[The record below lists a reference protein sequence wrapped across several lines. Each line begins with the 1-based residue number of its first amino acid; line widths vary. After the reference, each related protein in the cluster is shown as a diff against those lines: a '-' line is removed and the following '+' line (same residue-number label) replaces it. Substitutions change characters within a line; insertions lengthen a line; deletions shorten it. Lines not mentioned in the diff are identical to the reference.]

1 MIYLSQTADYANQVD
16 NLAGSINKY
25 GASAVILG
33 VFIVLVILLVIGM
46 NNSNKKMIERL
57 VDSNQSYYDTIQKQ
71 NAELMQKL
79 MDSEKNSKSYDE
91 KDLASIFIKL
101 NSILKIECRKV
112 QTKLNADSLCIYV
125 LHNGTVATHGLPFFK
140 MSCICEW
147 IRKGSGISSR
157 LREHTGLP
165 LTLFD
170 KLICGLFNNGEYII
184 DSANIDESN
193 LNMFITG
200 PKVLNCFCSAIYDN
214 ENKIMGFIAAEF
226 SYDIQCDETTLKK
239 VKEQLWDLAALVK
252 PVLDYS
258 EFQKV
263 DK

>member
-1 MIYLSQTADYANQVD
+1 MIYLSQTAEYTDQVS
-16 NLAGSINKY
+16 NLAGSIDKY
-25 GASAVILG
+25 GSSAVILA
-33 VFIVLVILLVIGM
+33 VFIVLVIGLVIGM

-57 VDSNQSYYDTIQKQ
+57 VNSNQSYYDMIQKQ
-71 NAELMQKL
+71 NTELMDKL
-79 MDSEKNSKSYDE
+79 MNGQNKGYDE

-101 NSILKIECRKV
+101 NSILKVECKKV

-125 LHNGTVATHGLPFFK
+125 LHNGTAASHGLPFFK

-147 IRKGSGISSR
+147 IKKGSGISSR
-157 LREHTGLP
+157 LREHTSLP

-184 DSANIDESN
+184 DADNVDESN
-193 LNMFITG
+193 LNMFIVG
-200 PKVLNCFCSAIYDN
+200 HKVIDCFCSAIYDN

-226 SYDIQCDETTLKK
+226 SYDIKCDETTLKK
-239 VKEQLWDLAALVK
+239 VREELWDLAAMIK

-258 EFQKV
+258 DFQKI
-263 DK
+263 DN